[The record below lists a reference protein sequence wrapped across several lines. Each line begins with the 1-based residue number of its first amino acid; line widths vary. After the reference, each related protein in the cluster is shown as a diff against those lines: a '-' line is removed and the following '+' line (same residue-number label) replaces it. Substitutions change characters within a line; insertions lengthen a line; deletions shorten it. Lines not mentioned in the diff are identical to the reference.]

1 MADLDRECKRCSN
14 PLGKGVSTCPKCG
27 QLNPTG
33 EYAIAFTLVAVT
45 ISLLVIWLVMRS
57 Y

>member
-1 MADLDRECKRCSN
+1 MADLDRECKRCNN

-45 ISLLVIWLVMRS
+45 ILLFVVWLMSRS
-57 Y
+57 F